1 MNILQI
7 LSLIINFNYVCI
19 GWTAVPEST
28 TSIGFAQLHIAD
40 AGVKVSASL
49 VIGDNFLFQVHMQ
62 GRQVPKQLF
71 ELETADC
78 VGAVLGIM
86 SKISSSRLCCGNP
99 DEKFRPIIDA
109 RKGKFVDVE
118 GN

>member
-1 MNILQI
+1 MNGCQ
-7 LSLIINFNYVCI
+7 SVRDNFNHVCI
-19 GWTAVPEST
+19 EWTVVPQST
-28 TSIGFAQLHIAD
+28 TSIGFAQLYIAD

-49 VIGDNFLFQVHMQ
+49 VIGDNFLFKVLYTC
-62 GRQVPKQLF
+62 RDDRYAKQLF
-71 ELETADC
+71 ELEMADC

-99 DEKFRPIIDA
+99 DEKFHPIIDA
-109 RKGKFVDVE
+109 RKGKLVDIK